1 MRFLSIL
8 FFFLVGF
15 FGYAQVTITGV
26 ISDENGLPLRDAHVH
41 IANKTTSTDVN
52 GSYVLS
58 DIPKGKQKLYI
69 SFIGYH
75 AIAETIEISTDLT
88 INRQLKLDVTKLEDI
103 TIQQLS
109 NSKSESSNEQV
120 LKSATIEKFSNQTL
134 GEALKEVSGVSILK
148 TGSTIVKPVINGL
161 HSSRVPI
168 INNNVR
174 LEDQQWGTE
183 HAPNFDIN
191 AAGKITV
198 IKGASALQYG
208 GDAIGGIVVIE
219 PEVIKKDTLV
229 GKTILN
235 LSSNGMGGSLSS
247 SLQKGNR
254 YGWSWNALGTFKYLG
269 DRETPDY
276 VLSNSGNREQNFSGG
291 IRYAKEKYNF
301 NAMYSFY
308 NAQIGII
315 KASHIG
321 NVNDLYNSI
330 NNQQPSVIEPFTYS
344 IDAPKQ
350 EVQHHLAKI
359 NFQRWLSENTSIDL
373 QYAFQFNNRLEFD
386 VRRTSAT
393 TKKAALDLQLATH
406 TFLADYKT
414 VIGNWRLKS
423 GLNLGYQNNFANPET
438 GVRPLIPS
446 YEKLDAGLYG
456 IAVYKFDN
464 ATSLESGIR
473 YDFSTIEATKYYL
486 KSRWIERGYDA
497 AFSHFIVGDEGN
509 QWLTKPTFD
518 YHNFTANIGFKKQ
531 LHHEM
536 EWLVNVSLA
545 SRNPNPSELFSDGL
559 HHSTGQIE
567 LGDLRLK
574 KEQAYKFNTTFKKD
588 WKLFQVQLNPFI
600 NRISN
605 FIYLQPIGFETT
617 IRGAFPVWEF
627 KQTEALLTGF
637 DVNTKWTISNHFSHE
652 LGLAYVNGQNLS
664 TDEYL
669 IDMPPFVINN
679 KIQYKNESWFNL
691 VAELKSELVFRQNH
705 FPNYNFET
713 NIIVNNALTPVLVDI
728 SSPPKGYHLL
738 HFYSEMTFKINKKN
752 SLTTSFSVQ
761 NIGNTTYRDYLNRQ
775 RFFVDET
782 GRNIQIQLKFNY

>member
-88 INRQLKLDVTKLEDI
+88 INRQLKLDVTKLDDI

-291 IRYAKEKYNF
+291 IRFAKEKYNF

-330 NNQQPSVIEPFTYS
+330 NNQQPSVIEPFSYS

-567 LGDLRLK
+567 LGDLRLE
-574 KEQAYKFNTTFKKD
+574 KEQAYKFNTTFRKD

-713 NIIVNNALTPVLVDI
+713 NIIVNNALNPVLVDI

-738 HFYSEMTFKINKKN
+738 HFYSEITFKINKKN

-761 NIGNTTYRDYLNRQ
+761 NIMNTTYRDYLNRQ
-775 RFFVDET
+775 RFFVDEM

>member
-58 DIPKGKQKLYI
+58 GIPKGKQKLYI

-88 INRQLKLDVTKLEDI
+88 INRQLKLDVTKLDDI

-208 GDAIGGIVVIE
+208 GDAIGGIVFIE

-235 LSSNGMGGSLSS
+235 LASNGMGGSLSS

-291 IRYAKEKYNF
+291 IRFAKEKYNF

-330 NNQQPSVIEPFTYS
+330 NNQQPSVIEPFSYS

-386 VRRTSAT
+386 VRRSSANND
-393 TKKAALDLQLATH
+393 KAALDLQLATH

-486 KSRWIERGYDA
+486 KSRWTERGYDA
-497 AFSHFIVGDEGN
+497 NFSHFILGEEGN
-509 QWLTKPTFD
+509 QWLTKPTFN
-518 YHNFTANIGFKKQ
+518 YHNITANIGFRKQ
-531 LHHEM
+531 FHHEM
-536 EWLVNVSLA
+536 EWLVNASLA

-559 HHSTGQIE
+559 HHSTGQVE
-567 LGDLRLK
+567 LGDLRLE
-574 KEQAYKFNTTFKKD
+574 KEQAYKLNATFKKD
-588 WKLFQVQLNPFI
+588 WKSFQVQLNPFI

-637 DVNTKWTISNHFSHE
+637 DINTKWKITNHFSHE
-652 LGLAYVNGQNLS
+652 LGMAYVNGQNLS
-664 TDEYL
+664 SDDYL

-679 KIQYKNESWFNL
+679 KIQYKNESWFNF
-691 VAELKSELVFRQNH
+691 VSELKSEIVFRQNQ

-713 NIIVNNALTPVLVDI
+713 NIVVNNELTPVLVDI

-761 NIGNTTYRDYLNRQ
+761 NIMDTTYRDYLNRQ
-775 RFFVDET
+775 RFFVDEM

>member
-1 MRFLSIL
+1 M
-8 FFFLVGF
+8 
-15 FGYAQVTITGV
+15 
-26 ISDENGLPLRDAHVH
+26 
-41 IANKTTSTDVN
+41 
-52 GSYVLS
+52 
-58 DIPKGKQKLYI
+58 
-69 SFIGYH
+69 
-75 AIAETIEISTDLT
+75 
-88 INRQLKLDVTKLEDI
+88 
-103 TIQQLS
+103 
-109 NSKSESSNEQV
+109 
-120 LKSATIEKFSNQTL
+120 
-134 GEALKEVSGVSILK
+134 
-148 TGSTIVKPVINGL
+148 
-161 HSSRVPI
+161 
-168 INNNVR
+168 
-174 LEDQQWGTE
+174 
-183 HAPNFDIN
+183 
-191 AAGKITV
+191 
-198 IKGASALQYG
+198 
-208 GDAIGGIVVIE
+208 
-219 PEVIKKDTLV
+219 
-229 GKTILN
+229 
-235 LSSNGMGGSLSS
+235 
-247 SLQKGNR
+247 
-254 YGWSWNALGTFKYLG
+254 
-269 DRETPDY
+269 
-276 VLSNSGNREQNFSGG
+276 
-291 IRYAKEKYNF
+291 
-301 NAMYSFY
+301 
-308 NAQIGII
+308 
-315 KASHIG
+315 
-321 NVNDLYNSI
+321 
-330 NNQQPSVIEPFTYS
+330 
-344 IDAPKQ
+344 
-350 EVQHHLAKI
+350 
-359 NFQRWLSENTSIDL
+359 
-373 QYAFQFNNRLEFD
+373 
-386 VRRTSAT
+386 
-393 TKKAALDLQLATH
+393 
-406 TFLADYKT
+406 
-414 VIGNWRLKS
+414 
-423 GLNLGYQNNFANPET
+423 
-438 GVRPLIPS
+438 
-446 YEKLDAGLYG
+446 YG

-497 AFSHFIVGDEGN
+497 EFSHFIVGDEGN

-518 YHNFTANIGFKKQ
+518 YNNFTANIGFKKQ

-605 FIYLQPIGFETT
+605 FIYLKPIGFETT

-775 RFFVDET
+775 RFFVDEM

>member
-1 MRFLSIL
+1 M
-8 FFFLVGF
+8 VYC

-26 ISDENGLPLRDAHVH
+26 IIDENSLPLKDAHVH
-41 IANKTTSTDVN
+41 IANKTTSTNAN
-52 GSYVLS
+52 GSYILS
-58 DIPKGKQKLYI
+58 GIPSGKHKLYI
-69 SFIGYH
+69 SYIGYN
-75 AIAETIEISTDLT
+75 AIEETLEISTDLT
-88 INRQLKLDVTKLEDI
+88 INRQMLVDITKLETIVVQQI
-103 TIQQLS
+103 T
-109 NSKSESSNEQV
+109 NSKSESSNEQI
-120 LKSATIEKFSNQTL
+120 LKSETIEKFSNQTL
-134 GEALKEVSGVSILK
+134 GDALKEVSGVSILK
-148 TGSTIVKPVINGL
+148 TGSTVVKPVINGL

-191 AAGKITV
+191 SAGKITV

-208 GDAIGGIVVIE
+208 GDAIGGVVIIE
-219 PEVIKKDTLV
+219 PEIIKKDTLV

-235 LSSNGMGGSLSS
+235 LASNGRGGSLSS
-247 SLQKGNR
+247 SIQKGNR

-269 DRETPDY
+269 DRESPDY

-291 IRYAKEKYNF
+291 FRFAEEKYNF

-308 NAQIGII
+308 NAQIGILR
-315 KASHIG
+315 ASHIG

-344 IDAPKQ
+344 IDVPKQ

-359 NFQRWLSENTSIDL
+359 NYQRWLNDNSSIDL

-386 VRRTSAT
+386 IRRSSANND
-393 TKKAALDLQLATH
+393 KAALDLQLATH
-406 TFLADYKT
+406 TLLADYKT
-414 VIGNWRLKS
+414 SIGKWRFKS
-423 GLNLGYQNNFANPET
+423 GANLGYQNNFANPKT

-446 YEKLDAGLYG
+446 YEKLDAGFYG
-456 IAVYKFDN
+456 IAVHKFDN

-473 YDFSTIEATKYYL
+473 YDFSAIEATKYYL
-486 KSRWIERGYDA
+486 KSRWTERGYDA
-497 AFSHFIVGDEGN
+497 EFSSFIVGEDGN

-518 YHNFTANIGFKKQ
+518 YHNISANIGLKKQ
-531 LHHEM
+531 FHHEM

-559 HHSTGQIE
+559 HHSTGQVE

-588 WKLFQVQLNPFI
+588 WKSFTFQINPFI

-605 FIYLQPIGFETT
+605 FMYLQPIGFETT

-637 DVNTKWTISNHFSHE
+637 DVNTTWNISNHFSHE
-652 LGLAYVNGQNLS
+652 LGMAYVNGQNLS

-669 IDMPPFVINN
+669 IDMPPFVMNN
-679 KIQYKNESWFNL
+679 KIQYKNESWFNF
-691 VAELKSELVFRQNH
+691 VSELKSELVLRQNQ

-713 NIIVNNALTPVLVDI
+713 NIIVNNELSPVLVDI
-728 SSPPKGYHLL
+728 SSPPKGYHLF
-738 HFYSEMTFKINKKN
+738 HFYSEMTFKISQKN
-752 SLTTSFSVQ
+752 SLTTSFSIQ
-761 NIGNTTYRDYLNRQ
+761 NLTNTTYRDYLNRQ
-775 RFFVDET
+775 LFFADEM

>member
-58 DIPKGKQKLYI
+58 GIPKGKQKLYI

-75 AIAETIEISTDLT
+75 GIAETIEISTDLT

-191 AAGKITV
+191 TAGKITV

-235 LSSNGMGGSLSS
+235 LATNGMGGSLSS

-254 YGWSWNALGTFKYLG
+254 YGWSWNALGTYKYLG

-276 VLSNSGNREQNFSGG
+276 VVSNSGNREQNFSGG
-291 IRYAKEKYNF
+291 IRFAKEKYNF
-301 NAMYSFY
+301 NTMYSFY

-330 NNQQPSVIEPFTYS
+330 NNQQPSVIEPFSYS

-497 AFSHFIVGDEGN
+497 EFSHFIVGDEGN

-567 LGDLRLK
+567 LGDLRLE

-588 WKLFQVQLNPFI
+588 WKLFLVQLNPFI

-669 IDMPPFVINN
+669 IDMPPLVINN

-728 SSPPKGYHLL
+728 SSPSKGYHLL

-775 RFFVDET
+775 RFFVDEM